1 MISQMLIQAT
11 LETLYM
17 VFVASFL
24 AVVFGLPLG
33 VLLLVSKKGHLL
45 NKPLLHKILDTSI
58 NMTRSFPFIILII
71 LLLPLSRF
79 LIGTSIGSS
88 ASIIPLAISAI
99 PFVAKLFENSL
110 MEVEHGKIETT
121 LSLGASHLE
130 VIKMMLLESLPS
142 LVNNITITL
151 ISLIGYSAMAGALG
165 AGGLGDLAIRIGYQ
179 SYRGDVLFYAV
190 VVIIVLV
197 QIIQSAGDYVV
208 KRLRKNKY

>member
-208 KRLRKNKY
+208 KHLRKHKY

>member
-1 MISQMLIQAT
+1 MLIQAT

-197 QIIQSAGDYVV
+197 QIIQSTGDYVV

>member
-121 LSLGASHLE
+121 LSLGASNLE
-130 VIKMMLLESLPS
+130 VVKMMLLESLPS

-197 QIIQSAGDYVV
+197 QIIQSTGDYVV

>member
-121 LSLGASHLE
+121 LSLGASNLE

-165 AGGLGDLAIRIGYQ
+165 AGGL
-179 SYRGDVLFYAV
+179 
-190 VVIIVLV
+190 
-197 QIIQSAGDYVV
+197 
-208 KRLRKNKY
+208 

>member
-121 LSLGASHLE
+121 LSLGASNLE

-197 QIIQSAGDYVV
+197 QIIQSVGDYVA
-208 KRLRKNKY
+208 KRLRKHKY

>member
-197 QIIQSAGDYVV
+197 QIIQSVGDYAV

>member
-121 LSLGASHLE
+121 LSLGASNLE
-130 VIKMMLLESLPS
+130 VVKMMLLESLPS

-151 ISLIGYSAMAGALG
+151 ISLIGYSAMAGAVG
-165 AGGLGDLAIRIGYQ
+165 GGGLGGFAIWVGYQ
-179 SYRGDVLFYAV
+179 RFMGGGLFFLGGV
-190 VVIIVLV
+190 VIVLV
-197 QIIQSAGDYVV
+197 QNI
-208 KRLRKNKY
+208 

>member
-121 LSLGASHLE
+121 LSLGASNLE

-197 QIIQSAGDYVV
+197 QTIQSVGDYVV

>member
-121 LSLGASHLE
+121 LSLGASNLE

-197 QIIQSAGDYVV
+197 QIIQSVGDYVV
-208 KRLRKNKY
+208 KRLRKRKY

>member
-1 MISQMLIQAT
+1 MISQMLIQAM

>member
-58 NMTRSFPFIILII
+58 NMIRSFPFIILII

-190 VVIIVLV
+190 VVIIILV

>member
-121 LSLGASHLE
+121 LSLGASNLE
-130 VIKMMLLESLPS
+130 VVKMMLLESLPS

-197 QIIQSAGDYVV
+197 QIIQSVGDYVV
-208 KRLRKNKY
+208 KRLRKHKH

>member
-121 LSLGASHLE
+121 LSLGASNLE

-190 VVIIVLV
+190 VV
-197 QIIQSAGDYVV
+197 
-208 KRLRKNKY
+208 

>member
-130 VIKMMLLESLPS
+130 VVKMMLLESLPS
-142 LVNNITITL
+142 LANNITITL

-197 QIIQSAGDYVV
+197 QIIQGTGDYVV
-208 KRLRKNKY
+208 KHLRKHKY

>member
-190 VVIIVLV
+190 VVIIILV
-197 QIIQSAGDYVV
+197 QVIQSVGDYVV

>member
-24 AVVFGLPLG
+24 AVVFGLSLG

-197 QIIQSAGDYVV
+197 QIIQSVGDYVV
-208 KRLRKNKY
+208 KRLRKHKY

>member
-142 LVNNITITL
+142 LVNNITIIL

-208 KRLRKNKY
+208 KHLRKNKY

>member
-1 MISQMLIQAT
+1 MISQMIIQAT

-121 LSLGASHLE
+121 LSLGASNLE

-197 QIIQSAGDYVV
+197 QIIQSVGDYMV
-208 KRLRKNKY
+208 KRLRKYKY

>member
-88 ASIIPLAISAI
+88 ASIIPLAISAT

>member
-24 AVVFGLPLG
+24 AVVFGLSLG

-208 KRLRKNKY
+208 KRLRKHKY

>member
-197 QIIQSAGDYVV
+197 QIIQSTGDYMV
-208 KRLRKNKY
+208 KRLRKYKY

>member
-121 LSLGASHLE
+121 LSLGASNLE
-130 VIKMMLLESLPS
+130 VVKMMLLESLPS
-142 LVNNITITL
+142 LANNITITL

-197 QIIQSAGDYVV
+197 QIIQSVGDYVV
-208 KRLRKNKY
+208 KHLREHKY

>member
-45 NKPLLHKILDTSI
+45 SKPLLHKILDTSI

-121 LSLGASHLE
+121 LSLGASNLE
-130 VIKMMLLESLPS
+130 VVKMMLLESLPS
-142 LVNNITITL
+142 LANNITITL

-197 QIIQSAGDYVV
+197 QIIQSVGDYVV
-208 KRLRKNKY
+208 KRLRKYKY

>member
-121 LSLGASHLE
+121 LSLGASNLE
-130 VIKMMLLESLPS
+130 VVKMMLLESLPS
-142 LVNNITITL
+142 LANNITITL

-190 VVIIVLV
+190 IVIIVLV
-197 QIIQSAGDYVV
+197 QIIQSVGDYVV
-208 KRLRKNKY
+208 KRLREHKY

>member
-58 NMTRSFPFIILII
+58 NTTRSFPFIILII

-190 VVIIVLV
+190 VVIIILV

>member
-24 AVVFGLPLG
+24 AVIFGLPLG

-197 QIIQSAGDYVV
+197 QIIQSTGDYVV

>member
-88 ASIIPLAISAI
+88 ASIIPLAISAT

-130 VIKMMLLESLPS
+130 VVKMMLLESLPS

-208 KRLRKNKY
+208 KRLRKHKY

>member
-71 LLLPLSRF
+71 LLLPLSHF

-197 QIIQSAGDYVV
+197 QIIQSVGDYVV

>member
-45 NKPLLHKILDTSI
+45 NKPLLHKILDASI

-190 VVIIVLV
+190 VVIVVLV

-208 KRLRKNKY
+208 KRLRRHKY

>member
-130 VIKMMLLESLPS
+130 VVKMMLLESLPS

-197 QIIQSAGDYVV
+197 QIIQSVGDYVV

>member
-190 VVIIVLV
+190 VVIIILV
-197 QIIQSAGDYVV
+197 QIIQSVGDYVV

>member
-11 LETLYM
+11 IETLYM

-142 LVNNITITL
+142 LANNITITL

-197 QIIQSAGDYVV
+197 QIIQSVGDYVV
-208 KRLRKNKY
+208 KRLRKHKH

>member
-45 NKPLLHKILDTSI
+45 NKPLLHKILDISI

>member
-71 LLLPLSRF
+71 LLLPLSHF

-197 QIIQSAGDYVV
+197 QIIQSVGDYVV
-208 KRLRKNKY
+208 KRLRKHKY

>member
-110 MEVEHGKIETT
+110 MEVEHGKIETI

-130 VIKMMLLESLPS
+130 VVKMMLLESLPS

-197 QIIQSAGDYVV
+197 QIIQSTGDYVV

>member
-33 VLLLVSKKGHLL
+33 VLLLASKKGHLL

-197 QIIQSAGDYVV
+197 QIIQSVGDYVV

>member
-130 VIKMMLLESLPS
+130 VVKMMLLESLPS

-190 VVIIVLV
+190 VVIIILV
-197 QIIQSAGDYVV
+197 QVIQSAGDYVV

>member
-24 AVVFGLPLG
+24 VVVFGLPLG

-121 LSLGASHLE
+121 LSLGASNLE

-197 QIIQSAGDYVV
+197 QIIQSVGDYVA
-208 KRLRKNKY
+208 KRLRKHT

>member
-121 LSLGASHLE
+121 LSLGASNLE

-142 LVNNITITL
+142 LANNITITL

-208 KRLRKNKY
+208 KHLRKHKY

>member
-197 QIIQSAGDYVV
+197 QIIQSAGDHVV